1 MKNCTWLENPE
12 QVEDAGDFGIMD
24 VSCMSHGDKAKAG
37 PLFTCLF
44 WRNRS
49 KDIESECA
57 MFQGAG
63 FFEYWVLFLTGE
75 NSGLAPSSSG

>member
-37 PLFTCLF
+37 PMFTFAF

-49 KDIESECA
+49 NGNVQFLRELL
-57 MFQGAG
+57 
-63 FFEYWVLFLTGE
+63 FFKHWVSFLTGG